1 MELYVFAESGE
12 FLGVID
18 LFSSL
23 RWRRRYWEPGEV
35 ELHLYATEENIALLQ
50 PGVILRRV
58 DRKESARVM
67 GIDIKGYE
75 LTVSARMLS
84 IYFSMALVIGLK
96 SYTGTPAE
104 ILCQLAEDARDSVPE
119 LVVDRADL
127 PTGDAITIQLDFKNT
142 LKAMT
147 AVAKA
152 YGLGFRLLYSTEQKF
167 TFQVYEGADHSAEQT
182 DNPVV
187 YFTDEFQNFIDAEYS
202 LDESDYCN
210 VAYARGSDG
219 TIVSIDRSKGGRKR
233 VCYVDASSVTPDGKT
248 DSEYHDELKTQCGW
262 ALFDH
267 IKTENFTG
275 TATDVENFVYTEDW
289 DLGDKVTTG
298 DSTIGKTLTE
308 RVTEVEEI
316 YENGGV
322 TVYPVTGKTK
332 SETLDLEDL

>member
-1 MELYVFAESGE
+1 MFAESGE

-67 GIDIKGYE
+67 GIDIKGHE

-84 IYFSMALVIGLK
+84 IYFGMALVIGLK

-248 DSEYHDELKTQCGW
+248 DSAYRDELKTQCGW

-308 RVTEVEEI
+308 RVTDVEEI

>member
-84 IYFSMALVIGLK
+84 IYFGMALVIGLK

-248 DSEYHDELKTQCGW
+248 DAAYRDELKTQCGW

-267 IKTENFTG
+267 IKTESFTG

>member
-23 RWRRRYWEPGEV
+23 RWRRRYWESGEV
-35 ELHLYATEENIALLQ
+35 ELHLHATEENIALLQ

-67 GIDIKGYE
+67 GIKTKGGE
-75 LTVSARMLS
+75 ITANARMLE
-84 IYFSMALVIGLK
+84 IYFSMAYVIGTK
-96 SYTGTPAE
+96 SFTGTPAE

-248 DSEYHDELKTQCGW
+248 DSEYRDELKTQCGW
-262 ALFDH
+262 ALFDR

>member
-1 MELYVFAESGE
+1 
-12 FLGVID
+12 
-18 LFSSL
+18 
-23 RWRRRYWEPGEV
+23 
-35 ELHLYATEENIALLQ
+35 
-50 PGVILRRV
+50 
-58 DRKESARVM
+58 
-67 GIDIKGYE
+67 
-75 LTVSARMLS
+75 
-84 IYFSMALVIGLK
+84 
-96 SYTGTPAE
+96 
-104 ILCQLAEDARDSVPE
+104 
-119 LVVDRADL
+119 
-127 PTGDAITIQLDFKNT
+127 
-142 LKAMT
+142 MT

-248 DSEYHDELKTQCGW
+248 DSEYRNELKTQCGW